1 MEYFLHHVCN
11 ASLDFLASW
20 LFSVLAS
27 WFVWFLGFMFSWF
40 HPPKAWSRTAEAP
53 PGTLVSF
60 VLNAKR
66 SGEQLGVG
74 VRGAEHERAADRGRE
89 ARGDH
94 EPKCQAHVAV
104 RDPHSDVALLRLALR
119 RSVRRRLR
127 ANLKP

>member
-1 MEYFLHHVCN
+1 MSDPRSTKETKRGHLARVVAVLRRKSLHRLN
-11 ASLDFLASW
+11 GKDFHERD
-20 LFSVLAS
+20 VDH
-27 WFVWFLGFMFSWF
+27 
-40 HPPKAWSRTAEAP
+40 HPSAD
-53 PGTLVSF
+53 
-60 VLNAKR
+60 AKR